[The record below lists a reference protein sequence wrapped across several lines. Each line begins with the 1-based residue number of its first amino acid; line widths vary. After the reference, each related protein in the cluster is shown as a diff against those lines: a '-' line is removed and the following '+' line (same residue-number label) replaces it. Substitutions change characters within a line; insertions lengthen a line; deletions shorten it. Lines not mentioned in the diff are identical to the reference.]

1 MKRCRPAALRGG
13 GTILRR
19 IERMPEVVLGQ
30 DEEVEG
36 SVYIGMASSLASQ
49 LAGPIMAACRVALPK
64 V

>member
-1 MKRCRPAALRGG
+1 
-13 GTILRR
+13 
-19 IERMPEVVLGQ
+19 MPEVVLGQ